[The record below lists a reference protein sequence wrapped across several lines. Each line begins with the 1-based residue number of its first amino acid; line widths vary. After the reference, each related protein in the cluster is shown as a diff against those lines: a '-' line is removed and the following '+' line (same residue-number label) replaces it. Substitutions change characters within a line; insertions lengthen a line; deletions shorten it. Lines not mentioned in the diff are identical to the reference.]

1 MRTNFSVKMLA
12 IVATL
17 AVAVLTTQC
26 APAAAPTQEAAPT
39 PPPELETPAPAP
51 TEEAAPPSEVDRPL
65 VVAIL
70 ADPETLDP
78 QQYDSVNAWYVISAM
93 CEGLFRMKP
102 GTTDIEPALAE
113 SWEVS
118 DDGLHVDF
126 NLRKGVTFHDGT
138 PFNAEAAKWNIDRQL
153 PGSPYQDTGVFWLM
167 EAYWPQ
173 VESAEVLDE
182 YTLRLNLSSPTADF
196 FDFGIDG
203 QSHMVS
209 PTAVDEYGEDFVEHP
224 VCTGP
229 YKFVR
234 WDKGEQ
240 LVLERFDD
248 YWGGTPAIKDVVFRI
263 IQEETPKLTAFLAQE
278 VHLAPEIGPAII
290 EQLEASSDHHIVE
303 VPTGSLWWIAPNVN
317 WGPFQDVRVRQA
329 LNYAINKET
338 IVHDILQDT
347 VDIANGPIAPAYKCY
362 NPDVTTYAYDPEKAK
377 DLLAQAGYADGFEVT
392 MILPASGSG
401 MLLPVEIATSIQADL
416 AAVGIKVNLDITDN
430 VTWMDKTMVPEM
442 QLTEACW
449 NVAPTSEANILDNN
463 FGAAGLVE
471 GGWNY
476 SNYDNPEVQEL
487 LLEASQTLDPDARC
501 PLIQEVQKIITDEA
515 VGVFIYHAKWIYGV
529 DDRLEGFNA
538 SSAMEMMLNTVRWKE

>member
-1 MRTNFSVKMLA
+1 VKNRSYLKTLGMVITILA
-12 IVATL
+12 L
-17 AVAVLTTQC
+17 SLLTTHC
-26 APAAAPTQEAAPT
+26 GPAATPTEEAAPT
-39 PPPELETPAPAP
+39 P
-51 TEEAAPPSEVDRPL
+51 TEEAAPPAEVDRPL

-78 QQYDSVNAWYVISAM
+78 QQYDSVNAWYVISAI

-118 DDGLHVDF
+118 DDDLHYTF
-126 NLRKGVTFHDGT
+126 HLRQGVTFHDGT
-138 PFNAEAAKWNIDRQL
+138 PFNAEAAKWNIDRQM
-153 PGSPYQDTGVFWLM
+153 PGSPYYEMGVFWLM

-173 VESAEVLDE
+173 VESAEVVDE

-203 QSHMVS
+203 QSYMVS
-209 PTAVDEYGEDFVEHP
+209 PAAVDKYGEDFVEHA

-240 LVLERFDD
+240 IVLER
-248 YWGGTPAIKDVVFRI
+248 
-263 IQEETPKLTAFLAQE
+263 L

-290 EQLEASSDHHIVE
+290 EQLRASGNHHVVE

-329 LNYAINKET
+329 LNHAINKET

-347 VDIANGPIAPAYKCY
+347 VDLADGPIAPAYKCH
-362 NPDVTTYAYDPEKAK
+362 NPNVTTYDYDPAKAK
-377 DLLAQAGYADGFEVT
+377 ELLAEAGYPDGFEVT
-392 MILPASGSG
+392 MILPQSGSG
-401 MLLPVEIATSIQADL
+401 MLVPVEIATSVQADL
-416 AAVGIKVNLDITDN
+416 AAVGIEVNLDITDN
-430 VTWMDKTMVPEM
+430 VTWMDKTMLPEM

-471 GGWNY
+471 GGWGY
-476 SNYDNPEVQEL
+476 SNYDNPTVQEL
-487 LLEASQTLDPDARC
+487 LVEASQTLDPDERC

-515 VGVFIYHAKWIYGV
+515 IGTFIYHTKWIYGV
-529 DDRLEGFNA
+529 DNRLEGVNPTA
-538 SSAMEMMLNTVRWKE
+538 AMEMMLDTVRWKE

>member
-1 MRTNFSVKMLA
+1 MRINPSVKMLA
-12 IVATL
+12 MVAIL
-17 AVAVLTTQC
+17 AASVLTTQC
-26 APAAAPTQEAAPT
+26 GPAATPTREIPPAT
-39 PPPELETPAPAP
+39 PVGEQTPAPAA
-51 TEEAAPPSEVDRPL
+51 TEEPAPPPEVDRPL

-78 QQYDSVNAWYVISAM
+78 QQYDSVNAWYVISAI

-118 DDGLHVDF
+118 DDGLHYTF
-126 NLRKGVTFHDGT
+126 HLRENASFHDGT

-173 VESAEVLDE
+173 VESADVLDE
-182 YTLRLNLSSPTADF
+182 YTLRLNLSTPTADF

-203 QSHMVS
+203 QSYMVS
-209 PTAVDEYGEDFVEHP
+209 PGAVEEYGEDFVEHP

-234 WDKGEQ
+234 WDKGSQ
-240 LVLERFDD
+240 ILLERFDD
-248 YWGGTPAIKDVVFRI
+248 YWAGTPAIKDVVFRI
-263 IQEETPKLTAFLAQE
+263 IQEETPKLTSFLTQE

-290 EQLEASSDHHIVE
+290 EQLEASSDHHLVE
-303 VPTGSLWWIAPNVN
+303 VSTGSLWWIAPNVN

-329 LNYAINKET
+329 LNYAINKES

-347 VDIANGPIAPAYKCY
+347 VDIADGPIAPAYKCH
-362 NPDVTTYAYDPEKAK
+362 NPDVTTYDYDPQKAK
-377 DLLAQAGYADGFEVT
+377 ELLAQAGYPEGFEVT

-401 MLLPVEIATSIQADL
+401 MLSPVEIATSIQADL

-476 SNYDNPEVQEL
+476 SNYDSSRVQDL
-487 LLEASQTLDPDARC
+487 LLEASQTLDPDERC

-515 VGVFIYHAKWIYGV
+515 VGVFIYHAKWIYGA
-529 DDRLEGFNA
+529 DNRLEGFYP
-538 SSAMEMMLNTVRWKE
+538 SSAMEMMLDTVRWAE